1 MPSRMERYH
10 DSDNVSSSRIQKN
23 KSLYEQIY
31 EEKEYTNVEGIAK
44 TPVAGSVDIAKIR
57 EMINNRETKK
67 VREKKEYPELQ
78 MVEDEYDDPKNYDI
92 KDVLSKAKDERK
104 IENNNYHSLKNVELD
119 ILKKL
124 NIKKNEEEAQDQEE
138 IKELFNTITNTSML
152 NKLGDKELSLDLL
165 DELKSNDNTVIES
178 SETIRNIL
186 DQTKEEPE
194 AEQEMDKSFYTK
206 SMNLEEDLEPLMN
219 DDDNIR
225 ENKKLFKVFIIIGIS
240 AVIIAL
246 VIIILLLLKK

>member
-1 MPSRMERYH
+1 MSY
-10 DSDNVSSSRIQKN
+10 I
-23 KSLYEQIY
+23 
-31 EEKEYTNVEGIAK
+31 T
-44 TPVAGSVDIAKIR
+44 IR
-57 EMINNRETKK
+57 DYGEDRFI
-67 VREKKEYPELQ
+67 EKKSEFIGYAKR
-78 MVEDEYDDPKNYDI
+78 VE
-92 KDVLSKAKDERK
+92 
-104 IENNNYHSLKNVELD
+104 
-119 ILKKL
+119 
-124 NIKKNEEEAQDQEE
+124 NEEEAQDQEE